1 MSEFSNNKDSKL
13 AELQKSLEKL
23 KKSLS
28 KDSAE
33 IKPFQQEARDTKLDM
48 EQCGG
53 DLGTAKENLEEC
65 DGTLQAHQEE
75 IATLQAEQTQV
86 KVKSSSL

>member
-53 DLGTAKENLEEC
+53 DLRTAKENLEEC
-65 DGTLQAHQEE
+65 DGTLQAQQEE